1 MNTTA
6 ELSMYQEAL
15 RAEGTAIL
23 RWDLNADRVY
33 GGDLPEGVIPEKLKN
48 ESYSAFLLQ
57 SLPLHPNDRKFF
69 AALVDFLKKP
79 HPEYADT
86 THEKVIEYRVKEDN
100 GEYRWY
106 HAR

>member
-6 ELSMYQEAL
+6 ELTMYQEAL

-33 GGDLPEGVIPEKLKN
+33 GDELLQGVIPEKLKN

-69 AALVDFLKKP
+69 EALVDFLKKP

-86 THEKVIEYRVKEDN
+86 T
-100 GEYRWY
+100 
-106 HAR
+106 